1 MENDAPTSSFRVCVI
16 KAVSSAPSRVH
27 CLSYEVSML
36 CVVWQTQGTP
46 GRKVL
51 SKSER
56 EAEEARRNWMEEPD
70 VDSDEFDTDLED
82 DFPPEEPDPMD
93 NTGKFIYHKH
103 CLKSGE

>member
-1 MENDAPTSSFRVCVI
+1 M
-16 KAVSSAPSRVH
+16 
-27 CLSYEVSML
+27 
-36 CVVWQTQGTP
+36 
-46 GRKVL
+46 L

-103 CLKSGE
+103 CLKSGEWSQSAVDIRMKQVPCLKHFMILTLIIFAVS